1 MAQINATTMTTYESL
16 QDSLKMKPRSWLITG
31 VAGFIGCNLLET
43 LLGLGQRVVGVDNFA
58 TGYKHNLDFVRDS
71 AGTAAWANF
80 RFIEASIENPESCR
94 QAVHGVDYVLH
105 QAALGSVSRSIHDP
119 VATNRSNV
127 DGFLNMLVA
136 TRDAGKRFV
145 YASSS
150 SVYGDHPELPKIED
164 RTGRPLSPYAVT
176 KLVNEHYAEVF
187 GRTYGM
193 QSIGLRYFNVF
204 GPHQD
209 PAGVHAAVIPKWTAA
224 MLNGEPVRINGDGET
239 SRDFCYMANAIQANL
254 LAATTENPEAVNQTY
269 NIAVGECTSLNQLYA
284 LMKSMLRERRPH
296 LNMAEPLHCEFR
308 DGDVRH
314 SLADIGKA
322 RSILGYDPSHT
333 IAEGMSE
340 MMAQLPSRS

>member
-1 MAQINATTMTTYESL
+1 MTTYESL
-16 QDSLKMKPRSWLITG
+16 QGRLKTQPRTWLITG
-31 VAGFIGCNLLET
+31 VAGFLGCNLLEK
-43 LLGLGQRVVGVDNFA
+43 LLGLRQRVVGVDNFA

-105 QAALGSVSRSIHDP
+105 QAALGSVPRSIHDP
-119 VATNRSNV
+119 IATNRSNI

-136 TRDAGKRFV
+136 TRDAGRRFV

-150 SVYGDHPELPKIED
+150 SVYGDQPELPKIED

-176 KLVNEHYAEVF
+176 KLANEHYAEVF

-204 GPHQD
+204 GPHQN
-209 PAGVHAAVIPKWTAA
+209 PEGACAAVIPKWTAA
-224 MLNGEPVRINGDGET
+224 MLNGEAVRINGDGET

-269 NIAVGECTSLNQLYA
+269 NIGVGERTSLNQLYA
-284 LMKSMLRERRPH
+284 LMKSMLRDRLPH
-296 LNMAEPLHCEFR
+296 LNVADPLRCEFR
-308 DGDVRH
+308 EGDVRH
-314 SLADIGKA
+314 SVADIGKA
-322 RSILGYDPSHT
+322 RSMLGYDPTHT
-333 IAEGMSE
+333 TAEGMSE
-340 MMAQLPSRS
+340 LVAQLP